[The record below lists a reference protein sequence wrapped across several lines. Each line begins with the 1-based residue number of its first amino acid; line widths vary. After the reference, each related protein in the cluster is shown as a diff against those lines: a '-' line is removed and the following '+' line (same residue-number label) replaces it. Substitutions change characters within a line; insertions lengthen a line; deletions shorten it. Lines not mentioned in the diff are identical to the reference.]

1 LRELHVTYFG
11 ASVDSA
17 DVNARFAES
26 LGLTYP
32 ILSDA
37 TKGVARA
44 YGVLAAS
51 GYASRWTF
59 YIGADG
65 RILDIDKKVSA
76 ASHGADIVAKLTQHR
91 AHGSTEL

>member
-1 LRELHVTYFG
+1 MNVSYFA

-17 DVNARFAES
+17 AVNEKFAES
-26 LGLTYP
+26 LGLVYP
-32 ILSDA
+32 ILSDP
-37 TKGVARA
+37 TKDVARA
-44 YGVLAAS
+44 YGVLSPS

-76 ASHGADIVAKLTQHR
+76 ASHGRDVVAKLT
-91 AHGSTEL
+91 ELTS